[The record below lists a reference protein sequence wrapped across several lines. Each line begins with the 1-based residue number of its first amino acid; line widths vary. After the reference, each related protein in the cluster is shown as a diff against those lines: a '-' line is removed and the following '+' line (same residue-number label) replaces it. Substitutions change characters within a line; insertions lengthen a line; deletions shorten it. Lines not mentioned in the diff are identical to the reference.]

1 VNLQIDFR
9 AGFLTLMA
17 MSTVVQE
24 DGKISI
30 PEEVRAALGLGP
42 GTVLEV
48 QSRAGT
54 LVAWKKVE
62 PDVFEKWRGR
72 GQLPAGANA
81 DDYVRM
87 MRDGDS
93 R

>member
-1 VNLQIDFR
+1 MN
-9 AGFLTLMA
+9 
-17 MSTVVQE
+17 STVLD

-30 PEEVRAALGLGP
+30 PKELRDALGLSP

-48 QSRAGT
+48 QNQGGT

-72 GQLPAGANA
+72 GRLP
-81 DDYVRM
+81 VRASTDEYLRLI
-87 MRDGDS
+87 RDGDS

>member
-1 VNLQIDFR
+1 
-9 AGFLTLMA
+9 
-17 MSTVVQE
+17 MSIVVLD

-30 PEEVRAALGLGP
+30 PQEVREALGLCP

-48 QSRAGT
+48 QSQAGT

-72 GQLPAGANA
+72 GQLPTETNA
-81 DDYVRM
+81 DDYVRLI
-87 MRDGDS
+87 RDGDS

>member
-1 VNLQIDFR
+1 
-9 AGFLTLMA
+9 
-17 MSTVVQE
+17 MSTIVQD

-30 PEEVRAALGLGP
+30 PLEVREALGLGP

-48 QSRAGT
+48 QSQAGT

-62 PDVFEKWRGR
+62 PDMFEKWRGR
-72 GQLPAGANA
+72 GQLPIATNA
-81 DDYVRM
+81 DDYLRLI
-87 MRDGDS
+87 RDGNS

>member
-1 VNLQIDFR
+1 
-9 AGFLTLMA
+9 
-17 MSTVVQE
+17 MSTIVQD

-30 PEEVRAALGLGP
+30 PQEVRDALGLGP
-42 GTVLEV
+42 GTILEV
-48 QSRAGT
+48 QSQAGV

-72 GQLPAGANA
+72 GHLPTGANT
-81 DDYVRM
+81 DDYLHLI
-87 MRDGDS
+87 RDGDS

>member
-1 VNLQIDFR
+1 
-9 AGFLTLMA
+9 
-17 MSTVVQE
+17 MSTVVSD

-30 PEEVRAALGLGP
+30 PQEVRETLGLGP

-48 QSRAGT
+48 QSHAGT

-72 GQLPAGANA
+72 GQRPVGTNT
-81 DDYVRM
+81 DDYLRLI
-87 MRDGDS
+87 RDGDC

>member
-1 VNLQIDFR
+1 MN
-9 AGFLTLMA
+9 
-17 MSTVVQE
+17 TVVLD
-24 DGKISI
+24 DGKINI
-30 PEEVRAALGLGP
+30 PLELREALGLSP

-48 QSRAGT
+48 QSQAGT

-72 GQLPAGANA
+72 GKVPAATGTSA
-81 DDYVRM
+81 DDYMRLI
-87 MRDGDS
+87 RDGDS

>member
-1 VNLQIDFR
+1 
-9 AGFLTLMA
+9 
-17 MSTVVQE
+17 MSTIVQD

-30 PEEVRAALGLGP
+30 PQGVREALGIGP

-48 QSRAGT
+48 QSQAGT

-62 PDVFEKWRGR
+62 PDAFEKWRGR
-72 GQLPAGANA
+72 GQLPVGANT
-81 DDYVRM
+81 DDYLSLI
-87 MRDGDS
+87 RDGDS

>member
-1 VNLQIDFR
+1 
-9 AGFLTLMA
+9 
-17 MSTVVQE
+17 MSTIVQD

-30 PEEVRAALGLGP
+30 PQEVREALGLGP

-48 QSRAGT
+48 QSQAGT

-72 GQLPAGANA
+72 GQLPGGTNT
-81 DDYVRM
+81 DDYLRLI
-87 MRDGDS
+87 RDGDS